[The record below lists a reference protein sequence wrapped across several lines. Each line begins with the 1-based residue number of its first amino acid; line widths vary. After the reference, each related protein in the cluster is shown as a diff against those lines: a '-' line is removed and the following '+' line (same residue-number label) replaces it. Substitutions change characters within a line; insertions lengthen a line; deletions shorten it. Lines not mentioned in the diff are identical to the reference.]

1 MSWIYLIIAG
11 FLEIG
16 FATCMGKI
24 RETSG
29 TSMYL
34 WGMGFLTCM
43 GASMYCLQKALNEIP
58 LGTAYAVWTGIGAVG
73 TVLVGIIFLK
83 DPVSFWRLFFVFTLI
98 GSIIGLK
105 VVSSQ

>member
-16 FATCMGKI
+16 FASCMGKI
-24 RETSG
+24 RETEG
-29 TSMYL
+29 QAMYL
-34 WGMGFLTCM
+34 WLAGFLVCM
-43 GASMYCLQKALNEIP
+43 TGSMFFLQKALNDIP

-73 TVLVGIIFLK
+73 TVLVGIFFLNE
-83 DPVSFWRLFFVFTLI
+83 PVHFWRVFFVITLI

-105 VVSSQ
+105 VMST